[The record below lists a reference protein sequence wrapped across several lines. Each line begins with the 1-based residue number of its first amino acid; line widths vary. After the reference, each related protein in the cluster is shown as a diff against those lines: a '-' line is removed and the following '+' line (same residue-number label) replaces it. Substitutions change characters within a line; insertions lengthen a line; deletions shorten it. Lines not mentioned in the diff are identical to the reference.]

1 MLALILNTN
10 KINIK
15 QTHSSANFSKIRI
28 MLDDIPI
35 TIQKSKK
42 IKTLSLNITP
52 SLEVILKMPDSCS
65 QNRAHAFLKEQK
77 AWLQKTLSAM
87 REKYS
92 LLHSRLETY
101 QNKILVFDEVKN
113 ANDYTLTELKKILK
127 TYLEQKLPLIAQKM
141 QTSYTHFSIRN
152 NAKVLGSCSYH
163 NRLSFALL
171 LVCAKKEAIDYVII
185 HELAHTIHKN
195 HSKNFWRCVQI
206 FCPNYRAL
214 REHLKQ
220 RVVFYTQLL
229 KTLQP

>member
-1 MLALILNTN
+1 M
-10 KINIK
+10 
-15 QTHSSANFSKIRI
+15 
-28 MLDDIPI
+28 MLDDILI

-52 SLEVILKMPDSCS
+52 SLEVILKMPNSCP
-65 QNRAHAFLKEQK
+65 QTRVHAFLKEQK
-77 AWLQKTLSAM
+77 AWLKKTLSAM
-87 REKYS
+87 QKKYS
-92 LLHSRLETY
+92 LLHSQTY
-101 QNKILVFDEVKN
+101 QNKILVFDEEKN

-127 TYLEQKLPLIAQKM
+127 TYLEQQLPLSAQKM
-141 QTSYTHFSIRN
+141 QISYTHFSVRN

-195 HSKNFWRCVQI
+195 HSKNFWRCVEI

-229 KTLQP
+229 KPLRP

>member
-1 MLALILNTN
+1 
-10 KINIK
+10 
-15 QTHSSANFSKIRI
+15 

-35 TIQKSKK
+35 TIQKSEK
-42 IKTLSLNITP
+42 IKTMSLNITP
-52 SLEVILKMPDSCS
+52 SLEVILKMPNSCS
-65 QNRAHAFLKEQK
+65 QARALAFLKEQES
-77 AWLQKTLSAM
+77 WLKKTLSAM
-87 REKYS
+87 QEKHS
-92 LLHSRLETY
+92 LLHSRLVTY

-141 QTSYTHFSIRN
+141 QTSYTRFSIRN

-171 LVCAKKEAIDYVII
+171 LVCTKKEAIDYVII

-214 REHLKQ
+214 RERLKQ
-220 RVVFYTQLL
+220 NIIFYAQLL
-229 KTLQP
+229 KQLEP

>member
-1 MLALILNTN
+1 
-10 KINIK
+10 
-15 QTHSSANFSKIRI
+15 

-35 TIQKSKK
+35 TIQKSEK

-52 SLEVILKMPDSCS
+52 SLEVILKMPNSCS
-65 QNRAHAFLKEQK
+65 QARANAFLKEQES
-77 AWLQKTLSAM
+77 WLKKTFLSMQEKHSLLCANL
-87 REKYS
+87 EKYK
-92 LLHSRLETY
+92 
-101 QNKILVFDEVKN
+101 NKILIFDEVKN

-127 TYLEQKLPLIAQKM
+127 TYLEQKLPLISQKM
-141 QTSYTHFSIRN
+141 QTSYTGFNIRN

-171 LVCAKKEAIDYVII
+171 LVCTQKEAIDYVII

-206 FCPNYRAL
+206 FCPNYQTL
-214 REHLKQ
+214 RNHLKQ
-220 RVVFYTQLL
+220 NIIFYAQLL

>member
-1 MLALILNTN
+1 
-10 KINIK
+10 
-15 QTHSSANFSKIRI
+15 

-52 SLEVILKMPDSCS
+52 SLEVILKMPNSCP
-65 QNRAHAFLKEQK
+65 QARANAFLKEQE
-77 AWLQKTLSAM
+77 AWLKKTFLAM
-87 REKYS
+87 QEKHS
-92 LLHSRLETY
+92 LLHANLEKY
-101 QNKILVFDEVKN
+101 QNKILVFDEMKN

-127 TYLEQKLPLIAQKM
+127 TYLERKLPLIAQKM
-141 QTSYTHFSIRN
+141 QTSYTGFNIRN

-163 NRLSFALL
+163 NRLSFAIL

-220 RVVFYTQLL
+220 NIIFYAQLL

>member
-1 MLALILNTN
+1 
-10 KINIK
+10 
-15 QTHSSANFSKIRI
+15 

-65 QNRAHAFLKEQK
+65 QARANAFLKEQET
-77 AWLQKTLSAM
+77 WLKKTLLAM
-87 REKYS
+87 QEKHLLLHTNLEKYK
-92 LLHSRLETY
+92 
-101 QNKILVFDEVKN
+101 NKILVFDEVKN

-127 TYLEQKLPLIAQKM
+127 TYLERKLPLIAQKM
-141 QTSYTHFSIRN
+141 QTSYTGFSIRN

-171 LVCAKKEAIDYVII
+171 LVCTQKEAIDYVII

-195 HSKNFWRCVQI
+195 HSQNFWRCVKI

-220 RVVFYTQLL
+220 RVVFYTLLL
-229 KTLQP
+229 KPLQP

>member
-1 MLALILNTN
+1 
-10 KINIK
+10 
-15 QTHSSANFSKIRI
+15 

-52 SLEVILKMPDSCS
+52 SLEVILKMPDSCP
-65 QNRAHAFLKEQK
+65 QTRASAFLKEQE
-77 AWLQKTLSAM
+77 AWLKKTFLAM
-87 REKYS
+87 QEKYS
-92 LLHSRLETY
+92 LLRLRLETY

-113 ANDYTLTELKKILK
+113 ANDYTLTDLKKILK
-127 TYLEQKLPLIAQKM
+127 TYLERKLPLIAQKM
-141 QTSYTHFSIRN
+141 QTSYTRFSIRN

-171 LVCAKKEAIDYVII
+171 LVCAQKEAIDYVII

-206 FCPNYRAL
+206 FCPNYRAI
-214 REHLKQ
+214 RERLKQ
-220 RVVFYTQLL
+220 NIIFYAQLL

>member
-1 MLALILNTN
+1 
-10 KINIK
+10 
-15 QTHSSANFSKIRI
+15 

-35 TIQKSKK
+35 TIQKSEK

-52 SLEVILKMPDSCS
+52 SLEVILKMPNSCP
-65 QNRAHAFLKEQK
+65 QARASAFLKEQE
-77 AWLQKTLSAM
+77 AWLKKTFLAM
-87 REKYS
+87 QEKHS
-92 LLHSRLETY
+92 LLRSRLNTY
-101 QNKILVFDEVKN
+101 KDKILVFDEVKN

-127 TYLEQKLPLIAQKM
+127 TYLEQQLPLIAQKM

-171 LVCAKKEAIDYVII
+171 LVCTQKEAIDYVII

-220 RVVFYTQLL
+220 NIIFYAQLL

>member
-1 MLALILNTN
+1 
-10 KINIK
+10 
-15 QTHSSANFSKIRI
+15 

-52 SLEVILKMPDSCS
+52 SLEVILKMPNSCP
-65 QNRAHAFLKEQK
+65 QNRVHAFLKEQE
-77 AWLQKTLSAM
+77 AWLKKTLSAM
-87 REKYS
+87 QEKYS
-92 LLHSRLETY
+92 LLHSQTY
-101 QNKILVFDEVKN
+101 QNKILVFDEEKN

-141 QTSYTHFSIRN
+141 QTSYTGFNIRN

-195 HSKNFWRCVQI
+195 HSKNFWRCVEI

-214 REHLKQ
+214 REYLKQ

-229 KTLQP
+229 KQLRP

>member
-1 MLALILNTN
+1 
-10 KINIK
+10 
-15 QTHSSANFSKIRI
+15 
-28 MLDDIPI
+28 MLDEIPI

-52 SLEVILKMPDSCS
+52 SLEVILKMPDSCP
-65 QNRAHAFLKEQK
+65 QTRVHAFLKEQK

-87 REKYS
+87 QKKYS
-92 LLHSRLETY
+92 LLHSQTY
-101 QNKILVFDEVKN
+101 QNKILVFDEEKN

-127 TYLEQKLPLIAQKM
+127 TYLEQQLPLSAQKM
-141 QTSYTHFSIRN
+141 QTSYTHFSVRN

-195 HSKNFWRCVQI
+195 HSKNFWRCVEI

-220 RVVFYTQLL
+220 NIIFYAQLL

>member
-1 MLALILNTN
+1 
-10 KINIK
+10 
-15 QTHSSANFSKIRI
+15 

-35 TIQKSKK
+35 TIQKSEK

-65 QNRAHAFLKEQK
+65 QARANAFLKEQE
-77 AWLQKTLSAM
+77 AWLKKTFLAM
-87 REKYS
+87 QEKHS
-92 LLHSRLETY
+92 LLRSCLNTY
-101 QNKILVFDEVKN
+101 KDKILVFDEVKN

-127 TYLEQKLPLIAQKM
+127 IYLEQKLPLIAQKM
-141 QTSYTHFSIRN
+141 QTSYTSFNIRN

-171 LVCAKKEAIDYVII
+171 LVCAQKEAIDYVII

-214 REHLKQ
+214 RDHLKQ

-229 KTLQP
+229 KPLQP

>member
-1 MLALILNTN
+1 
-10 KINIK
+10 
-15 QTHSSANFSKIRI
+15 
-28 MLDDIPI
+28 MLDNIPI

-52 SLEVILKMPDSCS
+52 FLEVILKMPDSCP
-65 QNRAHAFLKEQK
+65 QARANAFLKEQE
-77 AWLQKTLSAM
+77 AWLKKTFLAM
-87 REKYS
+87 QEKHS
-92 LLHSRLETY
+92 LLRSHLNTY
-101 QNKILVFDEVKN
+101 KDKILVFDEVKN

-127 TYLEQKLPLIAQKM
+127 TYLERKLPLIAQKM
-141 QTSYTHFSIRN
+141 QTSYTGFSVRN

-171 LVCAKKEAIDYVII
+171 LVCAQKEAIDYVII

-195 HSKNFWRCVQI
+195 HSQNFWRCVKT

-214 REHLKQ
+214 RDHLKQ

-229 KTLQP
+229 KPLQP

>member
-1 MLALILNTN
+1 
-10 KINIK
+10 
-15 QTHSSANFSKIRI
+15 

-42 IKTLSLNITP
+42 IKTLSLNVTP
-52 SLEVILKMPDSCS
+52 SLEVILKMPDSCP
-65 QNRAHAFLKEQK
+65 QARANAFLKEQE
-77 AWLQKTLSAM
+77 AWLKKTFLAM
-87 REKYS
+87 QEKHS
-92 LLHSRLETY
+92 LLHTNLETY

-113 ANDYTLTELKKILK
+113 ANDYTLTDLKKILK

-141 QTSYTHFSIRN
+141 QTSYTGFSIRN

-171 LVCAKKEAIDYVII
+171 LVCAQKEAIDYVII

-195 HSKNFWRCVQI
+195 HSQNFWRCVKT

-214 REHLKQ
+214 RDHLKQ

-229 KTLQP
+229 KPLQP

>member
-1 MLALILNTN
+1 
-10 KINIK
+10 
-15 QTHSSANFSKIRI
+15 

-65 QNRAHAFLKEQK
+65 QNRVHAFLKEQK

-87 REKYS
+87 QKKYS
-92 LLHSRLETY
+92 LLHSQTY
-101 QNKILVFDEVKN
+101 QNKILVFDEEKN

-141 QTSYTHFSIRN
+141 QTSYTHFSVRN

-171 LVCAKKEAIDYVII
+171 LVCAQKEAIDYVII

-195 HSKNFWRCVQI
+195 HSKNFWRCVEI
-206 FCPNYRAL
+206 FCPNYRIL
-214 REHLKQ
+214 RERLKQ
-220 RVVFYTQLL
+220 NIIFYAQLL
-229 KTLQP
+229 KALQP

>member
-1 MLALILNTN
+1 
-10 KINIK
+10 
-15 QTHSSANFSKIRI
+15 

-52 SLEVILKMPDSCS
+52 SLEVILKMPNSCS
-65 QNRAHAFLKEQK
+65 QARASAFLKEQE
-77 AWLQKTLSAM
+77 AWLKKTFLAM
-87 REKYS
+87 QEKYS
-92 LLHSRLETY
+92 LLRSRLETY

-141 QTSYTHFSIRN
+141 QTSYTSFSIRN

-171 LVCAKKEAIDYVII
+171 LVCTQKEAIDYVII

-206 FCPNYRAL
+206 FCPNYRAI
-214 REHLKQ
+214 RERLKQ
-220 RVVFYTQLL
+220 NIIFYAQLL

>member
-1 MLALILNTN
+1 
-10 KINIK
+10 
-15 QTHSSANFSKIRI
+15 

-42 IKTLSLNITP
+42 IKTMSLNITP

-65 QNRAHAFLKEQK
+65 QARASAFLKEQES
-77 AWLQKTLSAM
+77 WLKKTFLSM
-87 REKYS
+87 QEKHS
-92 LLHSRLETY
+92 LLRTNLEKY

-127 TYLEQKLPLIAQKM
+127 TYLERKLPLIAQKM
-141 QTSYTHFSIRN
+141 QTSYTGFSIRN

-171 LVCAKKEAIDYVII
+171 LVCAQKEAIDYVII

-195 HSKNFWRCVQI
+195 HSQNFWRCVKI

-229 KTLQP
+229 KPLQP

>member
-1 MLALILNTN
+1 
-10 KINIK
+10 
-15 QTHSSANFSKIRI
+15 

-35 TIQKSKK
+35 TIQKSEK

-52 SLEVILKMPDSCS
+52 SLEVILKMPNSCS
-65 QNRAHAFLKEQK
+65 QARANAFLKEQE
-77 AWLQKTLSAM
+77 AWLKKTFLAM
-87 REKYS
+87 QEKHS

-171 LVCAKKEAIDYVII
+171 LVCAQKEAIDYVII

-195 HSKNFWRCVQI
+195 HSQNFWRCVQI

-214 REHLKQ
+214 RERLKQ
-220 RVVFYTQLL
+220 NIIFYAQLL

>member
-1 MLALILNTN
+1 
-10 KINIK
+10 
-15 QTHSSANFSKIRI
+15 

-52 SLEVILKMPDSCS
+52 SLEVILKMPNSCS
-65 QNRAHAFLKEQK
+65 QTRASAFLKEQE
-77 AWLQKTLSAM
+77 AWLKKTLSAM
-87 REKYS
+87 QEKHS
-92 LLHSRLETY
+92 LLHLHLNTY
-101 QNKILVFDEVKN
+101 KDKILVFDEVKN

-141 QTSYTHFSIRN
+141 QTSYTGFNVRN

-171 LVCAKKEAIDYVII
+171 LVCTQKEAIDYVII

-195 HSKNFWRCVQI
+195 HSQNFWRCVQI

-220 RVVFYTQLL
+220 NIIFYAQLL

>member
-1 MLALILNTN
+1 
-10 KINIK
+10 
-15 QTHSSANFSKIRI
+15 

-52 SLEVILKMPDSCS
+52 SLEVILKMPNSCS
-65 QNRAHAFLKEQK
+65 QARASAFLKEQE
-77 AWLQKTLSAM
+77 AWLKKTLLAM
-87 REKYS
+87 QEKYS

-101 QNKILVFDEVKN
+101 QNKILVFDKVKN

-127 TYLEQKLPLIAQKM
+127 TYLEQQLPLIAQKM
-141 QTSYTHFSIRN
+141 QTAYTGFNIRN

-171 LVCAKKEAIDYVII
+171 LVCAQKEAIDYVII

-195 HSKNFWRCVQI
+195 HSQNFWRCVQI

-220 RVVFYTQLL
+220 NIIFYAQLL

>member
-1 MLALILNTN
+1 
-10 KINIK
+10 
-15 QTHSSANFSKIRI
+15 

-35 TIQKSKK
+35 TIQKSEK

-52 SLEVILKMPDSCS
+52 SLEVILKMPNSCP
-65 QNRAHAFLKEQK
+65 QNRVHAFLKEQE
-77 AWLQKTLSAM
+77 AWLKKTLSAM
-87 REKYS
+87 QEKYS
-92 LLHSRLETY
+92 LLHSHLETY

-127 TYLEQKLPLIAQKM
+127 TYLEQQLPLIAQKM

-171 LVCAKKEAIDYVII
+171 LVCAQKEAIDYVII

-195 HSKNFWRCVQI
+195 HSKNFWRCVKT

-214 REHLKQ
+214 RERLKQ
-220 RVVFYTQLL
+220 NIIFYAQLL

>member
-1 MLALILNTN
+1 MLALILNAN

-35 TIQKSKK
+35 TIQKSEK

-65 QNRAHAFLKEQK
+65 QARAHAFLKEQK

-87 REKYS
+87 QKKYS
-92 LLHSRLETY
+92 LLHSQTY
-101 QNKILVFDEVKN
+101 QNKILVFDEEKN

-127 TYLEQKLPLIAQKM
+127 TYLEQKLPLSAQKM
-141 QTSYTHFSIRN
+141 QTSYTHFSVRN

-195 HSKNFWRCVQI
+195 HSKNFWRCVEI

-229 KTLQP
+229 KQLQP

>member
-1 MLALILNTN
+1 
-10 KINIK
+10 
-15 QTHSSANFSKIRI
+15 

-52 SLEVILKMPDSCS
+52 SLEVILKMPDSCP
-65 QNRAHAFLKEQK
+65 QARANAFLKEQE
-77 AWLQKTLSAM
+77 AWLKKTFLAM
-87 REKYS
+87 QEKHS
-92 LLHSRLETY
+92 LLHSCLETY

-113 ANDYTLTELKKILK
+113 ANDYTLTDLKKILK
-127 TYLEQKLPLIAQKM
+127 TYLERKLPLIAQKM

-171 LVCAKKEAIDYVII
+171 LVCAQKEAIDYVII

-195 HSKNFWRCVQI
+195 HSQNFWRCVKT

-220 RVVFYTQLL
+220 KVVFYTQLL
-229 KTLQP
+229 KQLQP

>member
-1 MLALILNTN
+1 
-10 KINIK
+10 
-15 QTHSSANFSKIRI
+15 

-35 TIQKSKK
+35 TIQKSKR

-52 SLEVILKMPDSCS
+52 SLEVILKMPNSCS
-65 QNRAHAFLKEQK
+65 QARVHAFLKEQE

-87 REKYS
+87 QEKYS
-92 LLHSRLETY
+92 LLHSQTY

-141 QTSYTHFSIRN
+141 QTSYTRFSIRN

-171 LVCAKKEAIDYVII
+171 LVCAPKEAIDYVII

-195 HSKNFWRCVQI
+195 HSKNFWRCVEI

-214 REHLKQ
+214 RERLKQ

-229 KTLQP
+229 KQLRP

>member
-1 MLALILNTN
+1 
-10 KINIK
+10 
-15 QTHSSANFSKIRI
+15 

-52 SLEVILKMPDSCS
+52 SLEVILKMPDSCP
-65 QNRAHAFLKEQK
+65 QARANAFLKEQE
-77 AWLQKTLSAM
+77 AWLKKTFLAM
-87 REKYS
+87 QEKHS
-92 LLHSRLETY
+92 LLRSRLETY

-127 TYLEQKLPLIAQKM
+127 TYLERKLPLIAQKM
-141 QTSYTHFSIRN
+141 QTSYTGFSIRN

-171 LVCAKKEAIDYVII
+171 LVCAQKEAIDYVII

-195 HSKNFWRCVQI
+195 HSQNFWRCVKT

-220 RVVFYTQLL
+220 RVVFYTLLL
-229 KTLQP
+229 KPLQP

>member
-1 MLALILNTN
+1 M
-10 KINIK
+10 
-15 QTHSSANFSKIRI
+15 

-65 QNRAHAFLKEQK
+65 QNRVHAFLKEQK

-87 REKYS
+87 QEKYS
-92 LLHSRLETY
+92 LLHSQTY
-101 QNKILVFDEVKN
+101 QNKILVFDEEKN

-127 TYLEQKLPLIAQKM
+127 TYLEQQLPLSAQKM
-141 QTSYTHFSIRN
+141 QTSYTHFSVRN

-171 LVCAKKEAIDYVII
+171 LICAQKEAIDYVII

-206 FCPNYRAL
+206 FCPNYRTL
-214 REHLKQ
+214 RDYLKQ

-229 KTLQP
+229 KPLQP

>member
-1 MLALILNTN
+1 
-10 KINIK
+10 
-15 QTHSSANFSKIRI
+15 

-35 TIQKSKK
+35 TIQKSEK

-52 SLEVILKMPDSCS
+52 SLEVILKMPNSCS
-65 QNRAHAFLKEQK
+65 QARASAFLKEQE
-77 AWLQKTLSAM
+77 AWLKKTFLVM
-87 REKYS
+87 QEKHS

-113 ANDYTLTELKKILK
+113 ANDYTLTDLKKILK

-141 QTSYTHFSIRN
+141 QTSYTGFNIRN

-171 LVCAKKEAIDYVII
+171 LVCAQKEAIDYVII

-214 REHLKQ
+214 RERLKQ
-220 RVVFYTQLL
+220 NIIFYAQLL

>member
-1 MLALILNTN
+1 
-10 KINIK
+10 
-15 QTHSSANFSKIRI
+15 

-35 TIQKSKK
+35 TIQKSEK

-52 SLEVILKMPDSCS
+52 SLEVILKMPNSCS
-65 QNRAHAFLKEQK
+65 QTRASAFLKEQE
-77 AWLQKTLSAM
+77 AWLKKTLSAM
-87 REKYS
+87 QEKYS
-92 LLHSRLETY
+92 LLRTNLEKY
-101 QNKILVFDEVKN
+101 KNKILVFDEVKN

-127 TYLEQKLPLIAQKM
+127 TYLERKLPLIAQKM

-214 REHLKQ
+214 RERLKQ
-220 RVVFYTQLL
+220 NIIFYAQLL

>member
-1 MLALILNTN
+1 
-10 KINIK
+10 
-15 QTHSSANFSKIRI
+15 
-28 MLDDIPI
+28 MLDNIPI

-52 SLEVILKMPDSCS
+52 SLEVILKVPDSCP
-65 QNRAHAFLKEQK
+65 QARANAFLKEQE
-77 AWLQKTLSAM
+77 AWLKKTLLAM
-87 REKYS
+87 QEKHS
-92 LLHSRLETY
+92 LLHSRLNTY
-101 QNKILVFDEVKN
+101 KDKILVFDEVKN
-113 ANDYTLTELKKILK
+113 ANDYTLTDLKKILK
-127 TYLEQKLPLIAQKM
+127 TYLERKLPLIAQKM

-171 LVCAKKEAIDYVII
+171 LVCAQKEAIDYVII

-195 HSKNFWRCVQI
+195 HSQNFWRCVKT

-214 REHLKQ
+214 RDHLKQ

-229 KTLQP
+229 KPLQP

>member
-1 MLALILNTN
+1 
-10 KINIK
+10 
-15 QTHSSANFSKIRI
+15 
-28 MLDDIPI
+28 MLDNVPI

-52 SLEVILKMPDSCS
+52 FLEVILKMPDSCP
-65 QNRAHAFLKEQK
+65 QARANAFLKEQE
-77 AWLQKTLSAM
+77 AWLKKTFLAM
-87 REKYS
+87 QEKHS
-92 LLHSRLETY
+92 LLRSHLETY

-127 TYLEQKLPLIAQKM
+127 TYLERKLPLIAQKM
-141 QTSYTHFSIRN
+141 QTSYTGFSVRN

-171 LVCAKKEAIDYVII
+171 LVCAQKEAIDYVII

-195 HSKNFWRCVQI
+195 HSQNFWRCVKT

-214 REHLKQ
+214 RDHLKQ
-220 RVVFYTQLL
+220 KVVFYTQLL
-229 KTLQP
+229 KPLQP

>member
-1 MLALILNTN
+1 
-10 KINIK
+10 
-15 QTHSSANFSKIRI
+15 

-35 TIQKSKK
+35 TIQKSEK

-52 SLEVILKMPDSCS
+52 SLEVILKMPNSCS
-65 QNRAHAFLKEQK
+65 QDRASAFLKEQE
-77 AWLQKTLSAM
+77 AWLKKTLSAM
-87 REKYS
+87 QEKHS
-92 LLHSRLETY
+92 LLCSHLNTY
-101 QNKILVFDEVKN
+101 KDKILVFDEVKN

-127 TYLEQKLPLIAQKM
+127 TYLERKLPLIAQKM

-171 LVCAKKEAIDYVII
+171 LVCAPKEAIDYVII

-214 REHLKQ
+214 RNHLK
-220 RVVFYTQLL
+220 RNIIFYSQLL
-229 KTLQP
+229 KPLKP

>member
-1 MLALILNTN
+1 
-10 KINIK
+10 
-15 QTHSSANFSKIRI
+15 
-28 MLDDIPI
+28 MLDDILI
-35 TIQKSKK
+35 TIQKSEK

-52 SLEVILKMPDSCS
+52 SLEVILKMPNSCS
-65 QNRAHAFLKEQK
+65 QARASAFLKEQE
-77 AWLQKTLSAM
+77 AWLKKTFLAM
-87 REKYS
+87 QEKHS

-101 QNKILVFDEVKN
+101 QNKILVFDEIKN
-113 ANDYTLTELKKILK
+113 ANDYTLTDLKKILK

-141 QTSYTHFSIRN
+141 QTSYTHFSVRN

-171 LVCAKKEAIDYVII
+171 LICAPKEAIDYVII

-195 HSKNFWRCVQI
+195 HSQNFWRCVQI

-220 RVVFYTQLL
+220 NIIFYAQLL

>member
-1 MLALILNTN
+1 
-10 KINIK
+10 
-15 QTHSSANFSKIRI
+15 

-52 SLEVILKMPDSCS
+52 SLEVILKMPDSCP
-65 QNRAHAFLKEQK
+65 QTRVHAFLKEQK

-87 REKYS
+87 QEKYS
-92 LLHSRLETY
+92 LLRSQTY

-127 TYLEQKLPLIAQKM
+127 TYLEQKLPLSAQKM
-141 QTSYTHFSIRN
+141 QTSYTHFSVRN

-195 HSKNFWRCVQI
+195 HSKNFWRCVEI

-214 REHLKQ
+214 RERLKQ
-220 RVVFYTQLL
+220 NIIFYAQLL
-229 KTLQP
+229 KQLQP

>member
-1 MLALILNTN
+1 
-10 KINIK
+10 
-15 QTHSSANFSKIRI
+15 

-52 SLEVILKMPDSCS
+52 SLEVILKMPDSCP
-65 QNRAHAFLKEQK
+65 QARANAFLKEQE
-77 AWLQKTLSAM
+77 AWLKKTLLAM
-87 REKYS
+87 QEKHS
-92 LLHSRLETY
+92 LLHSCLETY

-141 QTSYTHFSIRN
+141 QTSYTGFSVRN

-171 LVCAKKEAIDYVII
+171 LIGAQKEAIDYVII

-195 HSKNFWRCVQI
+195 HSQNFWRCVKI
-206 FCPNYRAL
+206 FCPNYQTL
-214 REHLKQ
+214 RNHLKQ
-220 RVVFYTQLL
+220 NIIFYSQLL
-229 KTLQP
+229 KPLKP

>member
-1 MLALILNTN
+1 
-10 KINIK
+10 
-15 QTHSSANFSKIRI
+15 

-52 SLEVILKMPDSCS
+52 SLEVILKMPNSCP
-65 QNRAHAFLKEQK
+65 QVRASAFLKEQES
-77 AWLQKTLSAM
+77 WLKKTFLSM
-87 REKYS
+87 QEKHS
-92 LLHSRLETY
+92 LLHSCLNTY
-101 QNKILVFDEVKN
+101 KDKILVFDEVKN

-127 TYLEQKLPLIAQKM
+127 TYLERKLPLIAQKM
-141 QTSYTHFSIRN
+141 QTSYTGFNIRN

-171 LVCAKKEAIDYVII
+171 LVCAKKEAIDYVIV

-195 HSKNFWRCVQI
+195 HSQNFWRCVQI

-214 REHLKQ
+214 RDHLKQ

-229 KTLQP
+229 KQLQP

>member
-1 MLALILNTN
+1 
-10 KINIK
+10 
-15 QTHSSANFSKIRI
+15 

-42 IKTLSLNITP
+42 IKILSLNITP
-52 SLEVILKMPDSCS
+52 SLEVILKMPDSCP
-65 QNRAHAFLKEQK
+65 QARASAFLKDQE
-77 AWLQKTLSAM
+77 AWLKKTFLAM
-87 REKYS
+87 QEKHLLLHTNLEKYK
-92 LLHSRLETY
+92 
-101 QNKILVFDEVKN
+101 NKILVFDEVKN

-127 TYLEQKLPLIAQKM
+127 TYLERKLPSIAQKM
-141 QTSYTHFSIRN
+141 QTSYTGFNIRN

-171 LVCAKKEAIDYVII
+171 LVCAQKEAIDYVII

-195 HSKNFWRCVQI
+195 HSQNFWRCVKT

-220 RVVFYTQLL
+220 KVVFYTQLL
-229 KTLQP
+229 KPLQP

>member
-1 MLALILNTN
+1 
-10 KINIK
+10 
-15 QTHSSANFSKIRI
+15 
-28 MLDDIPI
+28 MLDNIPI

-42 IKTLSLNITP
+42 IKTLSLNVTP
-52 SLEVILKMPDSCS
+52 SLEVILKMPDSCP
-65 QNRAHAFLKEQK
+65 QARANAFLKEQE
-77 AWLQKTLSAM
+77 AWLKKTLSAM
-87 REKYS
+87 QEKHS
-92 LLHSRLETY
+92 LLRSRLNTY
-101 QNKILVFDEVKN
+101 KDKILVFDEMKN

-127 TYLEQKLPLIAQKM
+127 TYLERKLPLIAQKM
-141 QTSYTHFSIRN
+141 QTSYTHFGIRN

-220 RVVFYTQLL
+220 NIIFYAQLL

>member
-1 MLALILNTN
+1 
-10 KINIK
+10 
-15 QTHSSANFSKIRI
+15 

-52 SLEVILKMPDSCS
+52 SLEVILKMPDSCP
-65 QNRAHAFLKEQK
+65 QARANAFLKEQE
-77 AWLQKTLSAM
+77 AWLKKTLLAM
-87 REKYS
+87 QEKHSLLRTNLEKYK
-92 LLHSRLETY
+92 
-101 QNKILVFDEVKN
+101 NKILVFDEMKN

-127 TYLEQKLPLIAQKM
+127 TYLERKLPLIAQKM
-141 QTSYTHFSIRN
+141 QTSYTGFSVRN

-171 LVCAKKEAIDYVII
+171 LVCAQKEAIDYVII

-195 HSKNFWRCVQI
+195 HSQNFWRCVKT

-214 REHLKQ
+214 RDHLKQ
-220 RVVFYTQLL
+220 RVVFYTLLL
-229 KTLQP
+229 KPLQP